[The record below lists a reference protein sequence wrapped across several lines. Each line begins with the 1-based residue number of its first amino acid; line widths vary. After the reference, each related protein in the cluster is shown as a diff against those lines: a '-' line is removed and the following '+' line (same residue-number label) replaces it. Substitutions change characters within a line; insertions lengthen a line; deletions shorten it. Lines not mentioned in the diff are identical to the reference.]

1 MIKLAAT
8 RDVWVSAHPDELD
21 TSMGK
26 TPQLKL
32 KGNTE
37 VALLDFDVSSL
48 RGKRVTAAELWVHN
62 VPDAVAQETARLGIA
77 GRPDC
82 LRKIGLS
89 TIGSPWEEGSQ
100 DQTYQPDPVGH
111 GATYDQASDG
121 LRDWAYPGSK
131 LWDVIMGNGNTL
143 HCHAERE
150 YQGDGWWKA
159 PADPRLISALVAG
172 LSNGLLLEEESGS
185 GGLAANNYVHSR
197 ESGAYAPYL
206 TVSADDST
214 DPAPEPPASVIV
226 APAPDRATLTHGAVQ
241 VSLLPGTRT
250 FGYLLRMNGADVAAW
265 RVPYAEA
272 AGQPQAFIVDDLPS
286 GGEISLEVRAVS
298 DTGVASSP
306 VIATGR
312 ASAALPSP
320 PALPEIPFQP
330 SSGGPLV
337 SGALHVWAYPE
348 ITKVDPITG
357 AAVFEPAAD
366 LRPANAVWDGA
377 RGLVRLAAAR
387 GEIAAFQLALEVSEP
402 QRGLTL
408 EITDLQSER
417 GVITRDRIRLFRVW
431 YVQAG
436 ERWQEEYAIPLAGAI
451 EIPARDNAIPG
462 HRLQAVYVDLAVPD
476 AAAAGTYRGHL
487 KVSGENTPP
496 VSVDIELVVYPVTIP
511 ATLSFNPEL
520 NCYSPP
526 GGEVGS
532 SYFYAAHR
540 LAHYHRCT
548 INTAPYSQGGRMTPG
563 YAPTLAERGGDTH
576 VSDWADFD
584 RLIGPLL
591 DGSAFK
597 DNPRAG
603 VPVKTLYLPL
613 FEHWPLSLWDYYPFH
628 GSSKEES
635 VMLKHMLEAPPIETA
650 FPAPYRQV
658 FTRVTADIVSH
669 AEQKGWTGTDFQM
682 YLNNK
687 YDWGGTYWTLD
698 EPSGRDDWQALRFW
712 AQLFKAGLA
721 GARST
726 HFRFRGDVSR
736 PWWQYDQLE
745 GLMDTIYYNNE
756 IFDLP
761 GFARAYNR
769 HLPDPHVY
777 GTCNDIAAANHE
789 SALWCLKAY
798 LLGLNG
804 ALPWNSLGE
813 AESLRRPE
821 ATALIVPGTLAGYDG
836 PVASLR
842 VFALRRGAQDVEILR
857 LLARQKG
864 YSLDQMAALVAQKVD
879 LGSSF
884 TQTFPE
890 EAAGVKFGETGAQA
904 FAELKEG
911 ALALLSR

>member
-1 MIKLAAT
+1 MVKLVAT

-21 TSMGK
+21 TSMGR

-48 RGKRVTAAELWVHN
+48 RGRRVTAAELWVHN

-89 TIGSPWEEGSQ
+89 TVGSKWEEGSQ
-100 DQTYQPDPVGH
+100 DQTYEADLVGH
-111 GATYDQASDG
+111 GATYNQVSSG

-131 LWDVIMGNGNTL
+131 LWDVIMGNGNSL

-150 YQGDGWWKA
+150 YQGDGWWKV
-159 PADPRLISALVAG
+159 PVDPRLISALVAG
-172 LSNGLLLEEESGS
+172 LSSGLLLEEESGS

-206 TVSADDST
+206 TVTADDAT
-214 DPAPEPPASVIV
+214 DLAPDPPANV
-226 APAPDRATLTHGAVQ
+226 AVCSAPDRATLTHGAVQ
-241 VSLLPGTRT
+241 LSLVPGART
-250 FGYLLRMNGADVAAW
+250 LGYLARMNGADVSAC
-265 RVPYAEA
+265 RVPYAGA
-272 AGQPQAFIVDDLPS
+272 AGQPQSFVLEDLPS
-286 GGEISLEVRAVS
+286 EGEVTLELRAVS
-298 DTGVASSP
+298 DTGVVSAP
-306 VIATGR
+306 VTMSGR
-312 ASAALPSP
+312 ASAAFPSP
-320 PALPEIPFQP
+320 PALPETSFHP
-330 SSGGPLV
+330 SSGGPLT
-337 SGALHVWAYPE
+337 SGALRLWAYPE
-348 ITKVDPITG
+348 VTKVDPITG
-357 AAVFEPAAD
+357 AAAFEPAAD

-377 RGLVRLAAAR
+377 RGVVRLAAAR
-387 GEIAAFQLALEVSEP
+387 GEIAAFQLALESAEP
-402 QRGLTL
+402 QRGLS
-408 EITDLQSER
+408 IQVSDLQGAEEKIR
-417 GVITRDRIRLFRVW
+417 RDRIRLFRVW
-431 YVQAG
+431 YVLAG
-436 ERWQEEYAIPLAGAI
+436 DRWQEEYAIPLAGAI
-451 EIPARDNAIPG
+451 DIPARDNAIPG
-462 HRLQAVYVDLAVPD
+462 QRLQAIYVDIAVPNV
-476 AAAAGTYRGHL
+476 AAGTYLGQL
-487 KVSGENTPP
+487 TIGGQTAPTISLP
-496 VSVDIELVVYPVTIP
+496 VELVIYPVTIP

-520 NCYSPP
+520 NSYSPP

-548 INTAPYSQGGRMTPG
+548 INTVPYSQGGHMTPG
-563 YAPTLAERGGDTH
+563 YAPALAGGGGDTH
-576 VSDWADFD
+576 VSDWSDFD

-591 DGSAFK
+591 DGSAFN

-613 FEHWPLSLWDYYPFH
+613 FEHWPLALWDYYPFH

-635 VMLKHMLEAPPIETA
+635 VMLKHMLEAPPVETA
-650 FPAPYRQV
+650 FPAPYRQA

-669 AEQKGWTGTDFQM
+669 AEQQGWTGTDFQM

-712 AQLFKAGLA
+712 AQLYRAGLT
-721 GARST
+721 GMRNT
-726 HFRFRGDVSR
+726 HFRFRGDVSS
-736 PWWQYDQLE
+736 PWWQYDQLD

-761 GFARAYNR
+761 GFARAYYR

-821 ATALIVPGTLAGYDG
+821 DTALIVPGTLAGYEG

-857 LLARQKG
+857 LLAQQKG
-864 YSLDQMAALVAQKVD
+864 YSRDQMAALVAQKVD

-890 EAAGVKFGETGAQA
+890 EAARVKFGETSAQA
-904 FAELKEG
+904 FVELKEG
-911 ALALLSR
+911 ALVLLSR